1 TVSAAQPTAATTSV
15 ASVLSGVPSFEK
27 IMRTPA
33 DVFSKDSILP
43 KFSCTAIPEAR
54 KASATTA
61 DTSSSSVARI
71 RGPASKS
78 STLDPNA
85 LKIDATCAPV
95 APPPITTIDGGTEG
109 RLQASL

>member
-1 TVSAAQPTAATTSV
+1 
-15 ASVLSGVPSFEK
+15 
-27 IMRTPA
+27 MRTPL
-33 DVFSKDSILP
+33 DVFSKDSIFP
-43 KFSCTAIPEAR
+43 KFLRTSIPDSR

-78 STLDPNA
+78 STFDPKA

-95 APPPITTIDGGTEG
+95 APPPITNIDEGTEVK
-109 RLQASL
+109 LQALL